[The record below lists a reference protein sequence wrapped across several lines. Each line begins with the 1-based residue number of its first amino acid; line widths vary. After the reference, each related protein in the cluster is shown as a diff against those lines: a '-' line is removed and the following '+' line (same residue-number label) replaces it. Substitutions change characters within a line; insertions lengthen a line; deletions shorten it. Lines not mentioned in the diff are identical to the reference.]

1 MFGFKIMVLVF
12 VAMLL
17 GCSGENAGNDGGV
30 LSNKTTRAVS
40 VQTKPDAAEQ
50 AKTAVAEIDRIHG
63 MDIPESEKEQK
74 AKQYDR
80 KLGNI
85 YLGRTEKSLLLLE
98 LSKQTRTRAAWMC
111 CITRANSTDSRVVDK
126 FKSILEDRDDWDE
139 RQLGIL
145 YSHIGFA
152 GSREHPYLEG
162 QYHKVKSDRERRII
176 AINLAVYGNKVGVP
190 MLIKYYESD
199 GCSEREQ
206 ENILGLLRKLY
217 KTDAGSDIEAWKAYI
232 REQSERPEEE

>member
-1 MFGFKIMVLVF
+1 MFGFKTMVLVF
-12 VAMLL
+12 VVMLL
-17 GCSGENAGNDGGV
+17 GCGAKKESSSGGAV
-30 LSNKTTRAVS
+30 LNETPRTAPPQVES
-40 VQTKPDAAEQ
+40 DAEKQVKA
-50 AKTAVAEIDRIHG
+50 AVAEIDRIHG

-98 LSKQTRTRAAWMC
+98 LSKQTRTRAAWMS